1 MTEVSHATR
10 RHTVVGIFANDRK
23 AVAAMHALDL
33 AGFEAGRVQ
42 MVADDPSRAAEVG
55 GNTYAAQGFL
65 VGAIIGIVLVVV
77 LRIWGNLGNDPVG
90 LGVSD
95 YRRVGQNARQTL
107 VITGVELWSP
117 AQ

>member
-90 LGVSD
+90 LVLGFFGA
-95 YRRVGQNARQTL
+95 VGGFA
-107 VITGVELWSP
+107 VIG
-117 AQ
+117 